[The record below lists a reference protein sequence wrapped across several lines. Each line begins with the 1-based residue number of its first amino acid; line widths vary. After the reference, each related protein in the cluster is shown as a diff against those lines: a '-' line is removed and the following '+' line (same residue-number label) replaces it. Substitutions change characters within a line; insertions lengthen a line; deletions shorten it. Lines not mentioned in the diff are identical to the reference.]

1 MNVRNVVKVMN
12 FHSLLRVDSAKKTAL
27 KYQLMEEQ
35 LSDMISG
42 ILNNRNLVLDKKVLR
57 VNEKGPVLTIYLGS
71 DYGFCSNFN
80 SRINEESRKDTE
92 GVQILIGRKLTVY
105 HQEHL
110 LFKQDCEA
118 FRQDMSQVQR
128 AVVKGIRERQYSG
141 IRILYN
147 HYVNTTQVDLRN
159 KQLYPVSREGYGR
172 HADGH
177 TDDFVVEGD
186 LERMLHNLVISYVNY
201 EIMLA
206 DVFSKAGENL
216 MRQNATSESLKRID
230 EMEEE
235 KKRLEIRAG
244 REKEFARVIDSF
256 VKMKTRTPEN
266 RGEE

>member
-12 FHSLLRVDSAKKTAL
+12 FHSLLRVDSAKRTAL

-80 SRINEESRKDTE
+80 SRINEESRKDAE
-92 GVQILIGRKLTVY
+92 GMQILIGRKLTVY
-105 HQEHL
+105 HKEHL
-110 LFKQDCEA
+110 LFKQDCES
-118 FRQDMSQVQR
+118 FRQDMSRVQR
-128 AVVKGIRERQYSG
+128 AVVKGIRGREYSS

-147 HYVNTTQVDLRN
+147 HYINTAQVDLRQQ
-159 KQLYPVSREGYGR
+159 QLYPVKKEDPGR
-172 HADGH
+172 H

-186 LERMLHNLVISYVNY
+186 LEHMLNNLIISYVNY

-235 KKRLEIRAG
+235 KKKLEIRAG

-256 VKMKTRTPEN
+256 VKMKTRKSEN